1 MKLSIITINY
11 NNREGL
17 QRTID
22 SVICQTWRD
31 FEWIVIDGGST
42 DGSRELIEKYQ
53 DHFAY
58 WCSEPDKGVYNA
70 MNKGVAKARGEYQIF
85 MNSGDV
91 LYEKDT
97 LKYVFGENL
106 IADVVYGDWMEINDK
121 GLSFKKSPEKVT
133 LDFFYSKNICH
144 QAIFVKSSKLKM
156 EGYDESFQVYA
167 DWAKWIKLLL
177 EGASFQYVAKTICK
191 YDVRDGL
198 SRREYPKLK
207 KEFELMHEL
216 VPPIIRVVLDKN
228 VIYKKKL
235 EEIQQNPILC
245 KTLLLFEERPLYR
258 RMIHVNL
265 IIMKC
270 CKRILDTVKL

>member
-91 LYEKDT
+91 FYEKDT
-97 LKYVFGENL
+97 LRYVLGENL
-106 IADVVYGDWMEINDK
+106 MADVVYGDWIEVNDN

-156 EGYDESFQVYA
+156 EGYDEGFQVYA

-198 SRREYPKLK
+198 SRRDYPKLK
-207 KEFELMHEL
+207 KEFEQMHEL
-216 VPPIIRVVLDKN
+216 VPPIIRIVLDKN

-258 RMIHVNL
+258 RMIHVNQ